1 MGFQP
6 KSRGAGRGHARLDRN
21 TLPTMTRSFRRALP
35 MLFACAITPLTG
47 CAGLGAGGS
56 GGSGAM
62 VSDVTAR
69 ELELRLPNRA
79 AVVTDENTADVY
91 LTDLS
96 QNTLDRISAGDIPPE
111 VSGTLLHI
119 HIFLNPKPGRT
130 PIEPTAANATA
141 RVVVLAR
148 GQIGV
153 YDGAGFLLP
162 GKSLRKNSAS
172 GTLRNAHTR
181 LSRASE
187 GFEDLLGPTTLR
199 VSFGAKGNEPEAER
213 IARVVRML
221 TAAADPID

>member
-1 MGFQP
+1 M
-6 KSRGAGRGHARLDRN
+6 
-21 TLPTMTRSFRRALP
+21 P
-35 MLFACAITPLTG
+35 MLLALTITPLAG

-79 AVVTDENTADVY
+79 AIVTDENTADVY

-96 QNTLDRISAGDIPPE
+96 PSTLDRIAGGDTPPE
-111 VSGTLLHI
+111 VSGTLVHI

-148 GQIGV
+148 GQVGV

-199 VSFGAKGNEPEAER
+199 VSFAAKNNEPEAER
-213 IARVVRML
+213 IARVVRVL
-221 TAAADPID
+221 SAAADPIE